1 MNEYL
6 SSYYKTKWDIEIANQ
21 TIMKSSQPQQDS
33 SSLNLFFF
41 FWRWGI
47 CILAN
52 FSLSLFITGTLQ
64 TNSVSLIETHF
75 TYTISHSIP
84 FLLVKDFECERLFL
98 AILRQTKII
107 WFLIQVLHYKFLN
120 PIVVVIAQRTHTHTH
135 TKVNLYTKST
145 SYISS
150 PFFFI

>member
-1 MNEYL
+1 MRHWNCKPN
-6 SSYYKTKWDIEIANQ
+6 YYEIIS
-21 TIMKSSQPQQDS
+21 TTTRLIIIKS
-33 SSLNLFFF
+33 FFF

-150 PFFFI
+150 PFFFHITSLIWL